1 MLTRSLKPSMRS
13 VDQVEHFVTLFDSN
27 YLPMGLCLHRS
38 LMQQAQPFHLW
49 IVCMDDLAAE
59 QLHALKLPNVSVL
72 PLADVETPALL
83 AVKPTRSRGEYC
95 WTLTPFTPQFVFE
108 RDASVERVTYLD
120 ADVFLFASPQILLQE
135 LEQSGK
141 DVLITPHAYAPE
153 YDRSAT
159 SGIFCVQFMTFL
171 RNAGGLEVSRW
182 WQDRCIEWC
191 YARYEDGKFGDQKYL
206 DDWPQRFPSQVHVLT
221 QVEKTLAPWN
231 VKRILNAVP
240 QLTPVLYHFHSL
252 KIVAPDKIHL
262 FGGYRIG
269 SGRWIYDRYMTT
281 MKSVLQ
287 MLKENQID
295 VPYMTPLRQRWHR
308 LRAFK
313 KFILH
318 SSTYQK
324 L

>member
-1 MLTRSLKPSMRS
+1 MRS

-59 QLHALKLPNVSVL
+59 QLHTLKLPNVSVL

-95 WTLTPFTPQFVFE
+95 WTLTPFTPQFVFD

-120 ADVFLFASPQILLQE
+120 ADVFLFASPQILLRE

-171 RNAGGLEVSRW
+171 RSSGGLGVLRW

-191 YARYEDGKFGDQKYL
+191 YARHEDGKFGDQKYL
-206 DDWPQRFPSQVHVLT
+206 DDWPQRFPSQVHVLQ

-231 VKRILNAVP
+231 VERFLHADST
-240 QLTPVLYHFHSL
+240 LMPVIYHFHSL
-252 KIVAPDKIHL
+252 KIVSASRILL
-262 FGGYRIG
+262 FRDYRIRA
-269 SGRWIYDRYMTT
+269 GRSLYDCYVHAVTA
-281 MKSVLQ
+281 VFLQ
-287 MLKENQID
+287 MKALGMP
-295 VPYMTPLRQRWHR
+295 VPVIASQTRKLDFLREWKRR
-308 LRAFK
+308 LLRK
-313 KFILH
+313 I
-318 SSTYQK
+318 SYRNV
-324 L
+324 